1 MKPNVILGKFPF
13 AIDTAMYQ
21 QLQRSTTHR
30 YAMQDRVGKPPS
42 YQNLGKGEDEITLNG
57 MIMPTLTGFQ
67 STLSVDSLREMM
79 QTGKS
84 YPLILVSFY
93 GWQGDINGDWFIH
106 GVDENQSEL
115 FGAAPQK
122 IEFTLKLKR
131 DYGD

>member
-13 AIDTAMYQ
+13 AIETAMYQ

-42 YQNLGKGEDEITLNG
+42 YQNLGEGEDEITLNG
-57 MIMPTLTGFQ
+57 VIMPIFTGVISLFSLDALRAMQ
-67 STLSVDSLREMM
+67 SRGAS
-79 QTGKS
+79 QH
-84 YPLILVSFY
+84 LILISLM
-93 GWQGDINGDWFIH
+93 GLIGDLRGKWFIH
-106 GVDENQSEL
+106 GIDETQTEL
-115 FGAAPQK
+115 FEAAAQK